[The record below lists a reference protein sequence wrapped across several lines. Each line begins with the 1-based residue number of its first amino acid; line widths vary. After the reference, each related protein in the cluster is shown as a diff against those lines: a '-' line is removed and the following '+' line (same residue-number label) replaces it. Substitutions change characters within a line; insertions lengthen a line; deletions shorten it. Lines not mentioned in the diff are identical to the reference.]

1 MNRGAVVRKTAL
13 GEEEIQTRAH
23 GLERNLRYVLILVD
37 GSSNVD
43 QIVAKGAG
51 MPDVEG
57 SLARLAAEGYVDIE
71 GYSSGASATTGDVTA
86 MKVSLIAIARELL
99 GADAGKVI
107 SKIEAAPD
115 SREGLLEVV
124 SQCKKVVR
132 LLIDEDKAEALMTRC
147 RAVLDGISTA
157 G

>member
-1 MNRGAVVRKTAL
+1 MNQGAIVRKTAL
-13 GEEEIQTRAH
+13 GEEEIQTRAR

-37 GSSNVD
+37 GSSNVE

-57 SLARLAAEGYVDIE
+57 SLARLSAEGYVDIE
-71 GYSSGASATTGDVTA
+71 GYSSEASPGADDVAAIKT
-86 MKVSLIAIARELL
+86 SLMDIAREIL

-107 SKIEAAPD
+107 SKIEVAPD
-115 SREGLLEVV
+115 SREGILEVV
-124 SQCKKVVR
+124 SQCKKMVR

-147 RAVLDGISTA
+147 RAVLDGL
-157 G
+157 